1 MFIHVFLA
9 FPETAGR
16 PLEEVTEL
24 FEQRIPAWKTG
35 NSWSRV
41 RRAEQGDIEDFRGSV
56 SGPSKG
62 EKPREPDQKS
72 EATDASPNEKPV
84 QL

>member
-24 FEQRIPAWKTG
+24 FDQKVPAWKTG
-35 NSWSRV
+35 NTWSRV
-41 RRAEQGDIEDFRGSV
+41 RRAEKGDIEGFRGSV
-56 SGPSKG
+56 SGAIG
-62 EKPREPDQKS
+62 GGKPTEPDQKS
-72 EATDASPNEKPV
+72 LGTDASPSEKPAA
-84 QL
+84 